1 MAKAMFSETDKVNI
15 RWFWNNYLK
24 EKTPW
29 LLVIMGLIIIQ
40 GFVYQQF
47 LVYTEDGLRV
57 IFENGDFW
65 DLLKIC
71 GFVIGAFGLRALIS
85 YVVPVLSVRLASEAV
100 LKLRGQLIS
109 KVVHLNQDYFDHN
122 SSSELILRMASQVDG
137 LSQFVGQTTVN
148 AVKDSITILIV
159 SGYLIY
165 KSAILFVAALIVLP
179 VIFFLLKSVS
189 ENIKKI
195 QRSAESVFGAYMTS
209 IDEMATGIR
218 TVKMSNQEDTE
229 INRMYD
235 ASSGIKDLMVR
246 LQKAQALVL
255 PAIDLSS
262 AFVFVLV
269 IGGGGYMVLSD
280 QYALDGASIIAFI
293 LGMVIIFDPARALS
307 QFFTRMQ
314 ASLILLESIKALVDT
329 QDEKSDDIDKPKFQA
344 ETVDIDLNN
353 ISFAYTGGSPVF
365 DGLSMAFKRGQKT
378 AIVGSTG
385 SGKTTILSL
394 ISRLY
399 EVTEGSITFNGQD
412 TRDFSRGSL
421 RSHFSVVAQDVVIFN
436 NSIRDNIRYAN
447 PSASE
452 EEIEEAAKL
461 ARIDTLMHERGDLPV
476 GPKGSQLSGGQKQR
490 IAIARAF
497 LRPAPILILDE
508 ATSALDALT
517 EKKVND
523 AFAELQKGKTTIV
536 VTHKFSSVLDADKI
550 YVLESGKL
558 VEEGTHQ
565 EFMKNSSLYK
575 SMFDA
580 QMNEQAS

>member
-57 IFENGDFW
+57 IFENGNFW

-100 LKLRGQLIS
+100 LKLRGQLIN
-109 KVVHLNQDYFDHN
+109 KIVHLNQDYFDHN

-179 VIFFLLKSVS
+179 VIFFILKSVS

-209 IDEMATGIR
+209 IDEMASGIR

-235 ASSGIKDLMVR
+235 ASSGIKDLTVR

-269 IGGGGYMVLSD
+269 IGGGVHG
-280 QYALDGASIIAFI
+280 AL
-293 LGMVIIFDPARALS
+293 
-307 QFFTRMQ
+307 
-314 ASLILLESIKALVDT
+314 
-329 QDEKSDDIDKPKFQA
+329 
-344 ETVDIDLNN
+344 
-353 ISFAYTGGSPVF
+353 
-365 DGLSMAFKRGQKT
+365 
-378 AIVGSTG
+378 
-385 SGKTTILSL
+385 
-394 ISRLY
+394 
-399 EVTEGSITFNGQD
+399 GSICIGRGVYYCLHSGNGD
-412 TRDFSRGSL
+412 
-421 RSHFSVVAQDVVIFN
+421 HF
-436 NSIRDNIRYAN
+436 
-447 PSASE
+447 
-452 EEIEEAAKL
+452 
-461 ARIDTLMHERGDLPV
+461 
-476 GPKGSQLSGGQKQR
+476 
-490 IAIARAF
+490 
-497 LRPAPILILDE
+497 
-508 ATSALDALT
+508 
-517 EKKVND
+517 
-523 AFAELQKGKTTIV
+523 
-536 VTHKFSSVLDADKI
+536 
-550 YVLESGKL
+550 
-558 VEEGTHQ
+558 
-565 EFMKNSSLYK
+565 
-575 SMFDA
+575 
-580 QMNEQAS
+580 

>member
-1 MAKAMFSETDKVNI
+1 MAKAMFSETDKINI
-15 RWFWNNYLK
+15 RWFWNNYMK

-29 LLVIMGLIIIQ
+29 LAVLLGLIIVQ

-57 IFENGDFW
+57 IFEDGNFW
-65 DLLKIC
+65 DLVKIC
-71 GFVIGAFGLRALIS
+71 GFVIGTFGLRALTS
-85 YVVPVLSVRLASEAV
+85 YLVPVLSVRIASEAV

-109 KVVHLNQDYFDHN
+109 KVVHLNQRYFDSN
-122 SSSELILRMASQVDG
+122 NSSELTLRMVTQVDG
-137 LSQFVGQTTVN
+137 LSQFVGQTIVN
-148 AVKDSITILIV
+148 AVRDSITILIV

-179 VIFFLLKSVS
+179 VIFLILKSVS
-189 ENIKKI
+189 DNIKKM
-195 QRSAESVFGAYMTS
+195 QRSVENTLGAYMTS
-209 IDEMATGIR
+209 IDEMAGGIR
-218 TVKMSNQEDTE
+218 TVKISNQETTE
-229 INRMYD
+229 VDRMYG
-235 ASSGIKDLMVR
+235 SSVGIKDLMVR
-246 LQKAQALVL
+246 LQKAQAIVL

-314 ASLILLESIKALVDT
+314 ASLILLDSIKSLLDT
-329 QDEKSDDIDKPKFQA
+329 EDEKSDDIDKPAFKA
-344 ETVDIDLNN
+344 DTIDIALNDVAF
-353 ISFAYTGGSPVF
+353 SYLDGSTVF
-365 DGLSMAFKRGQKT
+365 DGLSMNFKRGQKT

-399 EVTEGSITFNGQD
+399 EVNDGSITFNGQD
-412 TRDFSRGSL
+412 ARDFSRDSL
-421 RSHFSVVAQDVVIFN
+421 RSHFSIVTQDVVIFN
-436 NSIRDNIRYAN
+436 SSIRENIRYAN
-447 PSASE
+447 PSTSDAK
-452 EEIEEAAKL
+452 IEQAAKL
-461 ARIDTLMHERGDLPV
+461 AHIDTLMHERGDLPV

-497 LRPAPILILDE
+497 LRPAPVLILDE
-508 ATSALDALT
+508 ATSALDAIT

-536 VTHKFSSVLDADKI
+536 VTHKISSVLDADKI
-550 YVLESGKL
+550 FVLEAGQL
-558 VEEGTHQ
+558 VEEGIHD
-565 EFMKNSSLYK
+565 EFMKSSSFYK
-575 SMFDA
+575 TMFDA
-580 QMNEQAS
+580 QMNEKAL